1 MHIIQIDCFGYTITS
16 LSEDRNKAELNALK
30 KYRSIYS
37 GNSYLQQPQLP
48 NEEASFNDVY
58 EYFSGNIMELN
69 NGEVIYE

>member
-16 LSEDRNKAELNALK
+16 LSEYRNKAELNALK

-48 NEEASFNDVY
+48 NEKASFNDVY

>member
-16 LSEDRNKAELNALK
+16 LNGDKNKAELNALK

-37 GNSYLQQPQLP
+37 SNSSLQHWQLP
-48 NEEASFNDVY
+48 NEKASFDDVY